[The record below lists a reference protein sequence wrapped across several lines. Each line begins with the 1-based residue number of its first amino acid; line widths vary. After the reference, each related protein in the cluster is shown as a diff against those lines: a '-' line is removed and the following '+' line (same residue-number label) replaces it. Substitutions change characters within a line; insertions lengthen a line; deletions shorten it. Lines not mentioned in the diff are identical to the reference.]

1 MIRIDTNKLF
11 LLIYLIILLDFGIGC
26 ADNCIGNDCREDID
40 ISPVAPGG
48 HSISPADITAQ
59 PNVTYEQKQRFLEAV
74 CYGMNRDKSENITE
88 KHNYNSK
95 ALKLYIELSLDN
107 PGHGE
112 VWYNLANAYYLEN
125 DIPNAVDAYNESL
138 QGNRL
143 PDDKSKSMANFNR
156 GNSYFML
163 GKANYE
169 DAAKS
174 FYEAIRLNENYL
186 DAYNNLALVQI
197 ELERYNEANNISDI
211 VLSLIEKEN
220 GKNHDVQEI
229 RAWNNK
235 GLALNRLKR
244 YDEALLALQNS
255 NEIRKN
261 PYSYLYMGLI
271 AAELNQQ
278 LEESLKLLHE
288 ALLVGGESLSDRDR
302 FLVKSSMGNVYL
314 KFQDYLNATSAF
326 RDALDIP
333 YKRGPSWNNA
343 SAWIGN
349 ATALMHL
356 KNRNLDALASFNQ
369 ALKQDPTNVEAYYG
383 KGDVLYQLGCYEDA
397 IRAYQNGLNHEEG
410 YDRSDI
416 QWYLSIIILI
426 LTVIAIITSILI
438 RKGKVGSIASDP
450 ARKTSTIDGGQF
462 YKIIFP
468 SALILQLISFLF
480 VIYMY
485 FSQEVVFKYLCL
497 SLIIL
502 AFAAFLWVL
511 NLKNE
516 KDIWPTL
523 EKDLNGEMTWFWI
536 LSLIS
541 LFILGAGPMIIKTYE
556 EYGNNPYD
564 MAYELI
570 FIILSGFFV
579 SFIASNRIL
588 TSYKTSNMLRKA
600 AMIFSFC
607 WLGLNSL
614 YLSQLLWC
622 WQLAKLN
629 SPLDIGFVTIPSGT
643 PIMVALTILIFVVF
657 FLIPY
662 IIGWRTSRQ
671 KQKKLLT
678 QRVND
683 FKTMTA
689 ILQLQGIEA
698 KKRLDEILS
707 LKEIKRLKESSVEK
721 NFLEEQMLAQ
731 FDCLSKTQPPDL
743 ALKDLKSINI
753 ISKKIIED
761 TQKELELI
769 NADKPQIWIA
779 AVSLL
784 SPLIIQ
790 ILSSWAIQAGLS
802 SKPENL
808 FSGLTQILTGI

>member
-1 MIRIDTNKLF
+1 MGGSSINKLF
-11 LLIYLIILLDFGIGC
+11 LLIYLIILLNAGVGW
-26 ADNCIGNDCREDID
+26 ADNCTGVDCREDTG
-40 ISPVAPGG
+40 ISPVAPGN
-48 HSISPADITAQ
+48 HSISSTDITIQ
-59 PNVTYEQKQRFLEAV
+59 PNATSEQEQKFLEAV
-74 CYGMNRDKSENITE
+74 SYGMERDKSGNATE
-88 KHNYNSK
+88 KQNYNLK
-95 ALKLYIELSLDN
+95 ALKLYIELSSDD
-107 PGHGE
+107 PSHGE

-125 DIPNAVDAYNESL
+125 DFLNAVNAYNESL
-138 QGNRL
+138 LGNRL
-143 PDDKSKSMANFNR
+143 QDDKLKSIANFNR

-169 DAAKS
+169 DAAES
-174 FYEAIRLNENYL
+174 YYEAIRLNENYL

-197 ELERYNEANNISDI
+197 ENGKYSEANNISDI
-211 VLSLIEKEN
+211 VLGLIKNEKS
-220 GKNHDVQEI
+220 KDHDIQAI

-255 NEIRKN
+255 NKIRTN

-278 LEESLKLLHE
+278 LEESLKLLRQ
-288 ALLVGGESLSDRDR
+288 ALLVGGDSLSDRDR

-314 KFQDYLNATSAF
+314 KFQDYSNATSAF
-326 RDALDIP
+326 SDAIDIK
-333 YKRGPSWNNA
+333 YKRGPSWDNTL
-343 SAWIGN
+343 AWVGN

-383 KGDVLYQLGCYEDA
+383 KGDVLYQLGCYMDA

-410 YDRSDI
+410 YGRVNI
-416 QWYLSIIILI
+416 QWYLSIAILI
-426 LTVIAIITSILI
+426 LTVIAIIIAILI
-438 RKGKVGSIASDP
+438 RKGKIGSIASDP
-450 ARKTSTIDGGQF
+450 ASKTSTIEGGQF

-485 FSQEVVFKYLCL
+485 FPQKVVFKYFCL
-497 SLIIL
+497 SFVIL
-502 AFAAFLWVL
+502 AFAAFLWFL

-523 EKDLNGEMTWFWI
+523 EKDLNGRMTWFWI
-536 LSLIS
+536 LALIS
-541 LFILGAGPMIIKTYE
+541 LSILGAGPMIIKAYE

-588 TSYKTSNMLRKA
+588 ASYKTSNMLRKA

-683 FKTMTA
+683 FKTITT
-689 ILQLQGIEA
+689 ILQLDAIEPDTKYA
-698 KKRLDEILS
+698 EISS
-707 LKEIKRLKESSVEK
+707 LKEIMRLGSKSVEK
-721 NFLEEQMLAQ
+721 SFLENRVLAQ
-731 FDCLSKTQPPDL
+731 LTNLKGKNSSEEVSKDC
-743 ALKDLKSINI
+743 KSIDI

-761 TQKELELI
+761 TQKELEIL

-779 AVSLL
+779 AVSML

-790 ILSSWAIQAGLS
+790 LLSSWAIQAGLS
-802 SKPENL
+802 TKPESL

>member
-1 MIRIDTNKLF
+1 MIRADINKLF
-11 LLIYLIILLDFGIGC
+11 LLVYLIILLDAGVGW
-26 ADNCIGNDCREDID
+26 ADNCTGVDCRDD
-40 ISPVAPGG
+40 TGISPVAPGN
-48 HSISPADITAQ
+48 HLISSTDIAIQ
-59 PNVTYEQKQRFLEAV
+59 PNATSEQERKFLQAV
-74 CYGMNRDKSENITE
+74 SYGIKRDKSENATE
-88 KHNYNSK
+88 KHNYNLK
-95 ALKLYIELSLDN
+95 AIKLYVELSSDY
-107 PGHGE
+107 PSHGE

-143 PDDKSKSMANFNR
+143 PDDKLKSMANFNR

-163 GKANYE
+163 GKANYD

-174 FYEAIRLNENYL
+174 FYEAIWLNENYL
-186 DAYNNLALVQI
+186 DAYNNLALVRI
-197 ELERYNEANNISDI
+197 EQEKYSEANNISDI
-211 VLSLIEKEN
+211 VLGLIKNEKS
-220 GKNHDVQEI
+220 KNHDVQAM
-229 RAWNNK
+229 RSWNNK

-255 NEIRKN
+255 NKIRKN

-278 LEESLKLLHE
+278 LEESLKLLRE

-314 KFQDYLNATSAF
+314 KFQDYSNATSAF
-326 RDALDIP
+326 SDAIDIT
-333 YKRGPSWNNA
+333 YKRGPSWDNT
-343 SAWIGN
+343 SAWVGN

-383 KGDVLYQLGCYEDA
+383 KGDVLYQLGCYMDA

-410 YDRSDI
+410 YDRADI

-426 LTVIAIITSILI
+426 LTVIATIAALI
-438 RKGKVGSIASDP
+438 MKGKIKLTAPDP
-450 ARKTSTIDGGQF
+450 AVQASIIDWGQF

-485 FSQEVVFKYLCL
+485 FPQKVVFKYLCL
-497 SLIIL
+497 SLVIL

-523 EKDLNGEMTWFWI
+523 EKDLNGKMTWFWI
-536 LSLIS
+536 LALIS

-564 MAYELI
+564 MGYELI

-629 SPLDIGFVTIPSGT
+629 CPLDIGFVTIPSGT

-678 QRVND
+678 ERVND
-683 FKTMTA
+683 FKTMTT
-689 ILQLQGIEA
+689 ILQLQGRES

-707 LKEIKRLKESSVEK
+707 LKEIKRLKDSSVEN
-721 NFLEEQMLAQ
+721 NFLEEQMLEQ
-731 FDCLSKTQPPDL
+731 FDILSKTESPDL
-743 ALKDLKSINI
+743 DSKDLKSINI

-761 TQKELELI
+761 TQKELEIL

-790 ILSSWAIQAGLS
+790 ILSYWAIQAGLS
-802 SKPENL
+802 SKPESL

>member
-1 MIRIDTNKLF
+1 MIRINIKILF
-11 LLIYLIILLDFGIGC
+11 LLIYFIILLNAGVGW
-26 ADNCIGNDCREDID
+26 ADNCTGVDCREDTG
-40 ISPVAPGG
+40 ISPVAPGN
-48 HSISPADITAQ
+48 HSISSTDIAIQ
-59 PNVTYEQKQRFLEAV
+59 PNATSEQEQKFLQAV
-74 CYGMNRDKSENITE
+74 SYGMKRDKSENATE
-88 KHNYNSK
+88 KHNYNLK
-95 ALKLYIELSLDN
+95 ALKLYIELSSDD

-125 DIPNAVDAYNESL
+125 DIPNAVNAYNESL

-143 PDDKSKSMANFNR
+143 QDDKLKSIANFNR

-169 DAAKS
+169 DAS
-174 FYEAIRLNENYL
+174 ESYYEAIRLNESYL

-197 ELERYNEANNISDI
+197 EQGKYSEANNISDI
-211 VLSLIEKEN
+211 VLGLIKNEKS
-220 GKNHDVQEI
+220 KIHDVQAM

-235 GLALNRLKR
+235 GLALSRLKR

-255 NEIRKN
+255 NKIKKN

-278 LEESLKLLHE
+278 LEESLKLLRE
-288 ALLVGGESLSDRDR
+288 ALLVGGGSLSDRDR

-314 KFQDYLNATSAF
+314 KFQDYSNATSAF
-326 RDALDIP
+326 SDAIDIT
-333 YKRGPSWNNA
+333 YKRGPSWDNT

-369 ALKQDPTNVEAYYG
+369 ALEQDPTNVEAYYG

-397 IRAYQNGLNHEEG
+397 IRAYQNGLNHEDG
-410 YDRSDI
+410 YDRADI
-416 QWYLSIIILI
+416 QWYISIIILI

-438 RKGKVGSIASDP
+438 KKGKVGSIASDP

-468 SALILQLISFLF
+468 SALILQLVLFLF

-485 FSQEVVFKYLCL
+485 FPQKVVFKYLGL
-497 SLIIL
+497 SLVIL
-502 AFAAFLWVL
+502 AFAAVLWIL

-523 EKDLNGEMTWFWI
+523 EKNLNGKMTWFWI
-536 LSLIS
+536 LALIS

-564 MAYELI
+564 MGYELI

-588 TSYKTSNMLRKA
+588 ASYKTSNMLRKA
-600 AMIFSFC
+600 VMIFSFC
-607 WLGLNSL
+607 WLGFNSL

-671 KQKKLLT
+671 KQKELLT

-683 FKTMTA
+683 FKTMNA
-689 ILQLQGIEA
+689 ILKLQGIET
-698 KKRLDEILS
+698 KEKLDEVLS
-707 LKEIKRLKESSVEK
+707 LNEIKRLKESSVEN
-721 NFLEEQMLAQ
+721 NFLERKMLAQ
-731 FDCLSKTQPPDL
+731 LGILSKINSSDT
-743 ALKDLKSINI
+743 ASKDLESIDI

-761 TQKELELI
+761 TQKELEIL

-790 ILSSWAIQAGLS
+790 LLSSWAIQAGLS
-802 SKPENL
+802 SKPESL

>member
-1 MIRIDTNKLF
+1 
-11 LLIYLIILLDFGIGC
+11 
-26 ADNCIGNDCREDID
+26 
-40 ISPVAPGG
+40 
-48 HSISPADITAQ
+48 
-59 PNVTYEQKQRFLEAV
+59 EAV
-74 CYGMNRDKSENITE
+74 RYGMKRDKSENVTE
-88 KHNYNSK
+88 KQNYNLK
-95 ALKLYIELSLDN
+95 ALKLYIELSSDD
-107 PGHGE
+107 PRHGE

-125 DIPNAVDAYNESL
+125 DIPKAVDAYNESL

-143 PDDKSKSMANFNR
+143 PDDKLKSMANFNR

-163 GKANYE
+163 GKANYD

-174 FYEAIRLNENYL
+174 FYEAIWLNENYL

-197 ELERYNEANNISDI
+197 EQEKYSEANNISDI
-211 VLSLIEKEN
+211 VLGLIKNEKS
-220 GKNHDVQEI
+220 KDHDIQAI

-278 LEESLKLLHE
+278 LEESLRLLRE

-302 FLVKSSMGNVYL
+302 FLVKNSMGNVYL
-314 KFQDYLNATSAF
+314 KFQDYSNATSAF
-326 RDALDIP
+326 RDALDIT

-369 ALKQDPTNVEAYYG
+369 ALKQDPTNAEAYNG

-410 YDRSDI
+410 YDRADI
-416 QWYLSIIILI
+416 QLYLSIIILI
-426 LTVIAIITSILI
+426 IAGIAIIAALI
-438 RKGKVGSIASDP
+438 MKGKIKLIASDP
-450 ARKTSTIDGGQF
+450 AVKPSTIDGGQF

-468 SALILQLISFLF
+468 SALIIQLISFLF
-480 VIYMY
+480 VIYMH
-485 FSQEVVFKYLCL
+485 FPQKVVFKYLCL
-497 SLIIL
+497 SIVIL

-516 KDIWPTL
+516 KDIWLTL
-523 EKDLNGEMTWFWI
+523 EKDLNGKMTWFWI
-536 LSLIS
+536 LALIS
-541 LFILGAGPMIIKTYE
+541 LFILGAAPIIIRTYE

-579 SFIASNRIL
+579 SFIASNRTL

-629 SPLDIGFVTIPSGT
+629 TPLDIGLVTIPSGT

-683 FKTMTA
+683 FKTITT
-689 ILQLQGIEA
+689 ILQLDTIEPDT
-698 KKRLDEILS
+698 KHTEISS
-707 LKEIKRLKESSVEK
+707 LKEIMRLGSKPVENSFLENQVLAQLTNLKEK
-721 NFLEEQMLAQ
+721 NPSEQV
-731 FDCLSKTQPPDL
+731 SKDYEF
-743 ALKDLKSINI
+743 INI

-761 TQKELELI
+761 TQKELEIL

-802 SKPENL
+802 SKPESL